1 MQRGTCSP
9 RYLNHREE
17 KAKETMSK
25 TEYPNVIFI
34 IADQMKWS
42 ALRMYSEIGIQTPSL
57 ECLASRGVRFE
68 HGITPHPLCVPARVS
83 MMTSRFA
90 HSTGARRNETLM
102 PPGELHAFRIWK
114 ELGYTTGLI
123 GKNHCFIQQS
133 DLDTLDVRLELSH
146 RGLSQGDYL
155 GEDSSLQGMKWVVPP
170 SVITKSHSSRGD
182 MAGSSG
188 ASSFM
193 VSDHDLAGYSSSAI
207 PTQVES
213 FIERAVA
220 GDTFDGN
227 GAKGEQTRPF
237 AIQVSFPD
245 PHSPNEVPQKYADM
259 VSPASINLPPT
270 RPGEFDDPSAPE
282 RNRVLYEMLN
292 LNGKSEEEVRNI
304 IGTYLAMT
312 RFVDDGVGRIID
324 KVDEMGIRDNTII
337 VFTADHGDFGGE
349 HNMFGK
355 GGVYYDSLVRVP
367 YIISWPGGGVPQGAV
382 DDSPVS
388 TIDLLPTI
396 LQLSGVA
403 DFMDSPPQESDQYFP
418 PAGPRLLA
426 GIDSNIVTSES
437 LRRIQG
443 KLLPTVTTAPARVA
457 AFSEYGTG
465 GPAFTMEML
474 NTLPIKTGSPAIM
487 DSLWVREAEG
497 RRKMV
502 RTREWKYITDLSSA
516 SPGKSDQSTAY
527 SEDELYD
534 LKNDPWELTN
544 VAQETEN
551 VGMISNMRALLVDWM
566 LETEDYNPVPL
577 PTLLGRGPKP
587 EIDTRR

>member
-1 MQRGTCSP
+1 
-9 RYLNHREE
+9 
-17 KAKETMSK
+17 MSNTK
-25 TEYPNVIFI
+25 HPNVIFI

-42 ALRMYSEIGIQTPSL
+42 ALRMYSEIGIETPSL
-57 ECLASRGVRFE
+57 ERLADEGVRFE
-68 HGITPHPLCVPARVS
+68 TGITPHALCVPARVS
-83 MMTSRFA
+83 MMTSRYA

-123 GKNHCFIQQS
+123 GKNHCFIQRS
-133 DLDTLDVRLELSH
+133 DLETLDVRLELSH
-146 RGLSQGDYL
+146 RGISPGDYL
-155 GEDSSLQGMKWVVPP
+155 GEDNSVKGMEWVVPTD
-170 SVITKSHSSRGD
+170 VIKESHSSRNSMVG
-182 MAGSSG
+182 GSG
-188 ASSFM
+188 AGAFD

-207 PTQVES
+207 PTQIES
-213 FIERAVA
+213 FLERVSK
-220 GDTFDGN
+220 GDTFDGS
-227 GAKGEQTRPF
+227 GETGEQVKPF

-245 PHSPNEVPQKYADM
+245 PHAPNEVPRKYAEM
-259 VSPASINLPPT
+259 VTPESINLPPT
-270 RPGEFDDPSAPE
+270 RDGEFDDSSAPE

-292 LNGKSEEEVRNI
+292 LDGKSEDEVRNI
-304 IGTYLAMT
+304 VGTYLAMT
-312 RFVDDGVGRIID
+312 RFVDDGIGRIID
-324 KVDEMGIRDNTII
+324 KLDELNMRDNTII
-337 VFTADHGDFGGE
+337 VFTADHGDFAGE

-367 YIISWPGGGVPQGAV
+367 YIVSWPGGGVPQGEV

-403 DFMDSPPQESDQYFP
+403 DFAASPDQESGHDFP

-426 GIDSNIVTSES
+426 DIDSEIVTSES
-437 LRRIQG
+437 LRRLQG
-443 KLLPTVTTAPARVA
+443 KLLPTVTNAPPRVA

-474 NTLPIKTGSPAIM
+474 KELPVPTGSPAIM
-487 DSLWVREAEG
+487 GSLWAREAEG

-502 RTREWKYITDLSSA
+502 RTRDWKYVTDLA
-516 SPGKSDQSTAY
+516 SNSNSNPGGSTAH

-544 VAQETEN
+544 VAHDADN
-551 VGMISNMRALLVDWM
+551 VGVISNMRGLLLDWM
-566 LETEDYNPVPL
+566 LETEEYNPVAL
-577 PTLLGRGPKP
+577 PTVIGRGQKP
-587 EIDTRR
+587 DIDISL

>member
-1 MQRGTCSP
+1 
-9 RYLNHREE
+9 
-17 KAKETMSK
+17 MSK

-34 IADQMKWS
+34 IADQMKSS
-42 ALRMYSEIGIQTPSL
+42 ALRMYSEIGIETPSL
-57 ECLASRGVRFE
+57 ERLASEGVRFE
-68 HGITPHPLCVPARVS
+68 IGITPHALCVPARVS

-90 HSTGARRNETLM
+90 HSTGSRRNETLM

-146 RGLSQGDYL
+146 GGLPKDNYL
-155 GEDSSLQGMKWVVPP
+155 GEDNSLQGMEWVVPQ
-170 SVITKSHSSRGD
+170 SVITQSHSSRGN
-182 MAGSSG
+182 MRGGSG
-188 ASSFM
+188 AGAYV
-193 VSDHDLAGYSSSAI
+193 VSDHDLSGYSSSAI

-213 FIERAVA
+213 FLERAVD
-220 GDTFDGN
+220 GDTFDGT
-227 GAKGEQTRPF
+227 GGKGEQTRPF

-245 PHSPNEVPQKYADM
+245 PHAPNEVPRKYAEM
-259 VSPASINLPPT
+259 VTPESISLPPT
-270 RPGEFDDPSAPE
+270 REGEFDDDSSPE
-282 RNRVLYEMLN
+282 RNRVLYEMLR
-292 LNGKSEEEVRNI
+292 LDGMSEEKIRNI
-304 IGTYLAMT
+304 VGTYLAMT
-312 RFVDDGVGRIID
+312 RFVDDGIGRILD
-324 KVDEMGIRDNTII
+324 KLDELDIRDNTII

-367 YIISWPGGGVPQGAV
+367 YIVSWPGGGVPQGEV
-382 DDSPVS
+382 DHSPVS

-403 DFMDSPPQESDQYFP
+403 DFTASPPQEPGQDYP
-418 PAGPRLLA
+418 AAGPRLLA
-426 GIDSNIVTSES
+426 DIESDIVTSES
-437 LRRIQG
+437 LRRLQG
-443 KLLPTVTTAPARVA
+443 KPLPTVTNAPSRTA

-474 NTLPIKTGSPAIM
+474 NQLPEPTGSPAIM
-487 DSLWVREAEG
+487 GSLWIREAEG

-502 RTREWKYITDLSSA
+502 RTREWKYVTDLSSSNSSGSNNSSA
-516 SPGKSDQSTAY
+516 H

-544 VAQETEN
+544 VAQNAEH
-551 VGMISNMRALLVDWM
+551 VGVISNMRGLLVDWM

-577 PTLLGRGPKP
+577 PTVIGRGTKP
-587 EIDTRR
+587 EIDTSR

>member
-1 MQRGTCSP
+1 
-9 RYLNHREE
+9 
-17 KAKETMSK
+17 
-25 TEYPNVIFI
+25 
-34 IADQMKWS
+34 MKWS
-42 ALRMYSEIGIQTPSL
+42 ALRMYSDIGIETPSL
-57 ECLASRGVRFE
+57 ERLASEGVRFE
-68 HGITPHPLCVPARVS
+68 HGITPHALCVPARVS
-83 MMTSRFA
+83 MMTSRYA

-114 ELGYTTGLI
+114 EVGYTTGLF

-133 DLDTLDVRLELSH
+133 DIDTLDVRLELSH
-146 RGLSQGDYL
+146 GGLSTGDYL
-155 GEDSSLQGMKWVVPP
+155 GEERSTKGMDWVVPE
-170 SVITKSHSSRGD
+170 SVIAESHTSRNAITG
-182 MAGSSG
+182 GSG
-188 ASSFM
+188 GGNWV

-213 FIERAVA
+213 FLERAVD
-220 GDTFDGN
+220 GDCFDGK
-227 GAKGEQTRPF
+227 GGTGEQAKPF

-245 PHSPNEVPQKYADM
+245 PHSPNEVPRKYAEM
-259 VSPASINLPPT
+259 VPAELITLPPT
-270 RPGEFDDPSAPE
+270 REGEFDLPNVPE
-282 RNRVLYEMLN
+282 RNRVLYEMLS
-292 LNGKSEEEVRNI
+292 LDGKSEGDKRNI
-304 IGTYLAMT
+304 VSTYLAMT
-312 RFVDDGVGRIID
+312 RFVDDGIGRILAKLD
-324 KVDEMGIRDNTII
+324 DLGIRDNTII
-337 VFTADHGDFGGE
+337 VFTADHGDFAGE

-367 YIISWPGGGVPQGAV
+367 YIVSWPGGNVPQGEV

-403 DFMDSPPQESDQYFP
+403 DFLDSRPQEPGQDFP
-418 PAGPRLLA
+418 PAGPRLMA
-426 GIDSNIVTSES
+426 DIDSDIVTSDS

-443 KLLPTVTTAPARVA
+443 KPLPTVTTAPSRTA

-474 NTLPIKTGSPAIM
+474 HNLPITKGSEAIM
-487 DSLWVREAEG
+487 GSLWIREAEG

-502 RTREWKYITDLSSA
+502 RTRDWKYVTDLSSSSA
-516 SPGKSDQSTAY
+516 SKSGESTAY

-544 VAQETEN
+544 VAHEAKN
-551 VGMISNMRALLVDWM
+551 VGVISNMRGLLVDWL

-577 PTLLGRGPKP
+577 PTLIGRGPRP
-587 EIDTRR
+587 NVDTSR

>member
-1 MQRGTCSP
+1 
-9 RYLNHREE
+9 
-17 KAKETMSK
+17 MSK
-25 TEYPNVIFI
+25 TKYPNVIFI
-34 IADQMKWS
+34 IADQIKWS
-42 ALRMYSEIGIQTPSL
+42 ALRMYSEIGIETPSL
-57 ECLASRGVRFE
+57 ERLASEGVRFE
-68 HGITPHPLCVPARVS
+68 IGITPHALCVPARVS

-146 RGLSQGDYL
+146 GGLSEDNYL
-155 GEDSSLQGMKWVVPP
+155 GENSSLQGMEWVVPEN
-170 SVITKSHSSRGD
+170 VITESHSSRRNMRG
-182 MAGSSG
+182 GSG
-188 ASSFM
+188 AGAYV

-213 FIERAVA
+213 FLERAVD
-220 GDTFDGN
+220 GDTFDGT
-227 GAKGEQTRPF
+227 GGKGEQTKPF

-245 PHSPNEVPQKYADM
+245 PHAPNEVPRKYAEM
-259 VSPASINLPPT
+259 VPPESISLPPQ
-270 RPGEFDDPSAPE
+270 REGEFNDDSSPE
-282 RNRVLYEMLN
+282 RNRVLYQMLS
-292 LNGKSEEEVRNI
+292 LEGHSEEKIRNI
-304 IGTYLAMT
+304 VGTYLAMT
-312 RFVDDGVGRIID
+312 RFVDDGIGRILD
-324 KVDEMGIRDNTII
+324 KLDELGIRDNTII

-367 YIISWPGGGVPQGAV
+367 YIVSWPGGGVPQGEV

-403 DFMDSPPQESDQYFP
+403 DFTVSPPQEAGQDYP
-418 PAGPRLLA
+418 AAGPRLLA
-426 GIDSNIVTSES
+426 DIESDIITSES
-437 LRRIQG
+437 LRRLQG
-443 KLLPTVTTAPARVA
+443 KPLPTVTNAPSREA

-465 GPAFTMEML
+465 GPPFTMEML
-474 NTLPIKTGSPAIM
+474 NKLPEPTGSAAIM
-487 DSLWVREAEG
+487 GSLWIREAEG

-502 RTREWKYITDLSSA
+502 RTREWKYVTDLASSSSSGSSSTGSNNSSA
-516 SPGKSDQSTAY
+516 HSD
-527 SEDELYD
+527 DELYD
-534 LKNDPWELTN
+534 LKHDPWELTN
-544 VAQETEN
+544 VAQNAEN
-551 VGMISNMRALLVDWM
+551 VGVISNMRGLLVDWM

-577 PTLLGRGPKP
+577 PTVIGRGTKP
-587 EIDTRR
+587 EIDTNR